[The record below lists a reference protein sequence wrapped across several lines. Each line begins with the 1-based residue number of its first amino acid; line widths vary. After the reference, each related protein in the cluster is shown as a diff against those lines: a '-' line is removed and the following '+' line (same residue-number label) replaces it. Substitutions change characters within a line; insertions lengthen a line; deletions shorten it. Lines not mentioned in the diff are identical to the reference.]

1 LNELG
6 QRLRHLRRVAGLT
19 IDQVAGQIGVTK
31 GYLSKIETG
40 LSDPSVAV
48 LGRLAEAFGVPM
60 STMFEGGSGYELSVV
75 RANERL
81 GLNRPSTK
89 FGYIF
94 ESLVYRKANR
104 QFEAFILTYP
114 VRKDPTTYRHPGEE
128 LLYVLEGELLF
139 RYAGVD
145 YILKP
150 GDCVSFDARVEHQGE
165 AYGANPAKAL
175 VVVVPGPTSGHRSRR
190 SKNGTR
196 PPAAKADVQPGD
208 AEAE

>member
-60 STMFEGGSGYELSVV
+60 STMFENGSGYEISVV
-75 RANERL
+75 RAHERL
-81 GLNRPSTK
+81 ALNRPGTK
-89 FGYIF
+89 RGYIF

-104 QFEAFILTYP
+104 QFEAFLLTYP
-114 VRKDPTTYRHPGEE
+114 ARKDPSTYRHPGEE

-165 AYGANPAKAL
+165 AHGDGPAKAL
-175 VVVVPGPTSGHRSRR
+175 VVVIPGPTTGYRSRR
-190 SKNGTR
+190 T
-196 PPAAKADVQPGD
+196 KAG
-208 AEAE
+208 